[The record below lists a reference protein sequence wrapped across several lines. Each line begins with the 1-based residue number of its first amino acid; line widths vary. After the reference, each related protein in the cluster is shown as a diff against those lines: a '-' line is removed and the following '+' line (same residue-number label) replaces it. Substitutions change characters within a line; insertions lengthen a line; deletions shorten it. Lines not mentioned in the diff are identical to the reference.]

1 MQLNEREKIIL
12 EALVELYVRDAGA
25 VSSGALHRELGVPL
39 SSASIR
45 NVLHG
50 LEEKGLLHQPHTS
63 AGREPTRAGYRVYV
77 DLFCRPLELPAEW
90 ADRIRSGLQLEPA
103 TQDVHEIL
111 ERVSRLLA
119 GLSSNVGVGL
129 AIQDDPRAHI
139 QRVELVPLEAQ
150 RILAVVTLD
159 NGVVRTEVLGL
170 DSNLPHARL
179 DAAAQIL
186 NEIVGDRT
194 PAAAR
199 QRLDAALRGRTG
211 EGTDLARN
219 LAAQKDRIFPDR
231 SLPTLHLQGA
241 SQIVGQPEFSDPE
254 NLRLLVR
261 ILDHPESLESVL
273 VEQGREAEASITI
286 GVESQREELR
296 PFSLV
301 VARCPVAGLP
311 GFIGILGPMRMRYS
325 WALSLV
331 SGVVEA
337 LRSQQQPRTTE
348 AKE

>member
-90 ADRIRSGLQLEPA
+90 ASRIRSDLQLEPA
-103 TQDVHEIL
+103 QDVHEIL

-170 DSNLPHARL
+170 DGELPRSRL
-179 DAAAQIL
+179 DAAVQIL

-199 QRLDAALRGRTG
+199 QRLDAALRDRSG
-211 EGTDLARN
+211 EGTDLARH
-219 LAAQKDRIFPDR
+219 LATQKDRIFPDR

-273 VEQGREAEASITI
+273 LEHGREAEASITI
-286 GVESQREELR
+286 GVESQCEELR

-301 VARCPVAGLP
+301 VARCAVAGLP
-311 GFIGILGPMRMRYS
+311 GFVGILGPMRMRYS

-337 LRSQQQPRTTE
+337 LRSQQPPRTTE